1 MSQDD
6 LIAAASAGYTD
17 AFGTAPDVVA
27 YAPGRVNLLGEH
39 TDYNGGLVL
48 PMPLRIG
55 TAVALGKGG
64 PVGSV
69 EIVSTSFDGKIIR
82 DFNDAPSK
90 SWTTPV
96 LGSLKYLLKDA
107 PTDAGL
113 QVMVTTN
120 LPVRSGLSSS
130 AAVEVGT
137 MRAARQLFDI
147 DIDDVAIAKL
157 ARKAEN
163 EFVGV
168 PCGIMDQYS
177 VSVGEPGHAVFLD
190 TRNIVSENAPLP
202 DTHQFAIVYSGVT
215 HDNNAEDHGTG
226 SYSQRVAECTAA
238 CEALGVETLSDLTLD
253 DMAKINALPAPLDGR
268 ARHIVTENA
277 RVQDAVTAL
286 KAGDTTAFANL
297 MIASHA
303 SQRDDYAVSVPEVDA
318 LVEGALASGATGAR
332 LTGGGFGGSVVA
344 LIENDL
350 VDTWCERIA
359 AAFPNARVV
368 AVT

>member
-1 MSQDD
+1 MGQDA
-6 LIAAASAGYTD
+6 LIALAKSGFADS
-17 AFGTAPDVVA
+17 FGTPPDAVA

-39 TDYNGGLVL
+39 TDYNGGFVL
-48 PMPLRIG
+48 PMPLRLG
-55 TAVALGKGG
+55 TAVALGHGG
-64 PVGSV
+64 AEGTV
-69 EIVSTSFDGKIIR
+69 EIVSTSFDGKVTR
-82 DFNDAPSK
+82 RFADDPDK

-96 LGSLKYLLKDA
+96 LGSLVYLLKDA
-107 PTDAGL
+107 PKGAGL

-130 AAVEVGT
+130 AAVQVAT
-137 MRAARQLFDI
+137 MRAAREMFGI
-147 DIDDVAIAKL
+147 AIDDVGIAKL

-177 VSVGEPGHAVFLD
+177 VSVGQPGNAVFLD

-226 SYSQRVAECTAA
+226 SYSQRVAECHAA
-238 CEALGVETLSDLTLD
+238 CAALGVTTLSDLSVA
-253 DMAKINALPAPLDGR
+253 DMEKINALPAPLDGR
-268 ARHIVTENA
+268 ARHIVTENK
-277 RVQDAVTAL
+277 RVQDAVAAL
-286 KAGDTTAFANL
+286 KAGDTDAFAAL

-303 SQRDDYAVSVPEVDA
+303 SQRDDYAVSVPQVDA
-318 LVEGALASGATGAR
+318 LVAGALAAGATGAR
-332 LTGGGFGGSVVA
+332 LTGGGFGGSIVA
-344 LIENDL
+344 LIANEK
-350 VDTWCERIA
+350 VDAWCDAIT
-359 AAFPNARVV
+359 AAFPDARVV